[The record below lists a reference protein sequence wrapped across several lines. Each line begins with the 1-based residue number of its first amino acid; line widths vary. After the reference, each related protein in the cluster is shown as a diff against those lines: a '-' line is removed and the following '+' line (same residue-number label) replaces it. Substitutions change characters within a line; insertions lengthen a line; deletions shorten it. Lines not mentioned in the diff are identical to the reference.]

1 MDGWYERLLVRT
13 PNKHFYSL
21 SRIMTRIRRG
31 TLTNASVAILA
42 PMSFDSNTDLWKHT
56 SHFVRRPSSLL
67 FEIIGSVDYLEMSER
82 RRARRK
88 FLLQESPTSHIAT
101 FHEASSLGAGRSF
114 LKFGCMRRL
123 KNDQWTNFKIVRD
136 CKGGQVTL
144 IDLFLSRM
152 GPEDPP
158 NRKKDPKVQKI
169 SQNPKNEND
178 SENKS

>member
-67 FEIIGSVDYLEMSER
+67 FEIIGSVDYLETSER

-136 CKGGQVTL
+136 CKLRPSDT
-144 IDLFLSRM
+144 FLTYFSRTWVLKTRQI
-152 GPEDPP
+152 EKKTEKF
-158 NRKKDPKVQKI
+158 RKSQKI
-169 SQNPKNEND
+169 QKIKTIPKM
-178 SENKS
+178 